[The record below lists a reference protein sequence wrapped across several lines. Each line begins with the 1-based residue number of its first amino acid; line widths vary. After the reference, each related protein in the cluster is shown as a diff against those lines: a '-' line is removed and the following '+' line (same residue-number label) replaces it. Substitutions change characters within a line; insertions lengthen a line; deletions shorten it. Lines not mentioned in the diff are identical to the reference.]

1 MSGSVTYEVRYS
13 NEGHIMSTR
22 AKSAS
27 TKPVAG
33 PSKSNSKLPSFPV
46 LVGTCL
52 GYTAYRGFAPLSE
65 LAKISDADIFDQDK
79 NKLGTQRNLS
89 VQHARKAYE
98 YVSATDRAF
107 YPEMILNVR
116 DKAYVN
122 FSALYDHG
130 DVQFGML
137 TLKEHP
143 KNASAIIVSR
153 LDGNHRLWFAD
164 GHERGMAPVGRPV
177 SFCLLTI
184 EDREK
189 ELELFRDINDNQM
202 GMNTSHL
209 QNITA
214 RLLGDK
220 LLKVQN
226 PASYIVQKLMKDKTS
241 PLYRRVH
248 QGGKVQKGATLSG
261 LTIANL
267 TSAIRDMLT
276 RSAKLAQFPDADAQY
291 QVIKNFWIAVKEW
304 LPKAW
309 NSPRDYAIFKGVG
322 LYAISYVGIEVIDRS
337 LLKGKFS
344 SDDMLVYLK
353 QMPPES
359 LASGGTAAYSG
370 RGGGRK
376 LANDLIANLEEE
388 GEVSLSK
395 LQKLILSEA

>member
-1 MSGSVTYEVRYS
+1 MAT
-13 NEGHIMSTR
+13 
-22 AKSAS
+22 
-27 TKPVAG
+27 
-33 PSKSNSKLPSFPV
+33 
-46 LVGTCL
+46 
-52 GYTAYRGFAPLSE
+52 
-65 LAKISDADIFDQDK
+65 ISDADIFDQDK
-79 NKLGTQRNLS
+79 NRLGTQRNLS
-89 VQHARKAYE
+89 LQHARKAYQ
-98 YVSATDRAF
+98 YVSGTDRAF

-116 DKAYVN
+116 DKSYVA
-122 FSALYDHG
+122 FTTSEKVG
-130 DVQFGML
+130 QVQFG
-137 TLKEHP
+137 TLAFAKDP
-143 KNASAIIVSR
+143 TKAGKIIVSR

-164 GHERGMAPVGRPV
+164 GHEKGMDPIDRFV
-177 SFCLLTI
+177 SFCILTI
-184 EDREK
+184 EDQEK

-226 PASYIVQKLMKDKTS
+226 PALYIVQKLMKEKTS
-241 PLYRRVH
+241 PLYKRVH
-248 QGGKVQKGATLSG
+248 EGGKVEKGATLSG

-267 TSAIRDMLT
+267 TSGVRDMLT

-291 QVIKNFWIAVKEW
+291 KVIENYWSAVKKW

-344 SDDMLVYLK
+344 SDDMLEYLK
-353 QMPPES
+353 QMPAES
-359 LASGGTAAYSG
+359 LASGGTASYSG

-388 GEVSLSK
+388 GEVSLLK
-395 LQKLILSEA
+395 LQKLILSED

>member
-1 MSGSVTYEVRYS
+1 V
-13 NEGHIMSTR
+13 
-22 AKSAS
+22 A
-27 TKPVAG
+27 TKKKLHV
-33 PSKSNSKLPSFPV
+33 KLPRFPV

-52 GYTAYRGFAPLSE
+52 GYEAYRGFAPLSE
-65 LAKISDADIFDQDK
+65 VAKISQADIFDQEK
-79 NKLGTQRNLS
+79 NRSGTQRNLS
-89 VQHARKAYE
+89 LQHARKAYQ
-98 YVSATDRAF
+98 YVSGTEKAF

-116 DKAYVN
+116 DKSYLRFTSIGEQQNVR
-122 FSALYDHG
+122 FGYL
-130 DVQFGML
+130 QF
-137 TLKEHP
+137 LKDPATAET
-143 KNASAIIVSR
+143 IIVSR
-153 LDGNHRLWFAD
+153 LDGNHRLWFSD
-164 GHERGMAPVGRPV
+164 GHEKGMDPVSRPV
-177 SFCLLTI
+177 SFCMLML

-220 LLKVQN
+220 VLKVQN
-226 PASYIVQKLMKDKTS
+226 PALYIVKKLMNEKTS
-241 PLYRRVH
+241 PLFKMVH
-248 QGGKVQKGATLSG
+248 EGGKVQKGATLAG

-267 TSAIRDMLT
+267 TSAVKDMLT

-291 QVIKNFWIAVKEW
+291 RVIKNYWIALRKW

-309 NSPRDYAIFKGVG
+309 NSPRDYSIFKGVG
-322 LYAISYVGIEVIDRS
+322 LYAISYVGVEVIDRS

-344 SDDMLVYLK
+344 SLDMLQYLT
-353 QMPPES
+353 QMPAES
-359 LASGGTAAYSG
+359 LASGGTAAYAG

-395 LQKLILSEA
+395 LQQMILSE

>member
-1 MSGSVTYEVRYS
+1 
-13 NEGHIMSTR
+13 
-22 AKSAS
+22 
-27 TKPVAG
+27 
-33 PSKSNSKLPSFPV
+33 
-46 LVGTCL
+46 
-52 GYTAYRGFAPLSE
+52 
-65 LAKISDADIFDQDK
+65 
-79 NKLGTQRNLS
+79 
-89 VQHARKAYE
+89 
-98 YVSATDRAF
+98 
-107 YPEMILNVR
+107 MILNVR
-116 DKAYVN
+116 DKSYVA
-122 FSALYDHG
+122 FAPLQEEG
-130 DVQFGML
+130 GVRFGTL
-137 TLKEHP
+137 TFTKDP
-143 KNASAIIVSR
+143 RTAGKVVVSR

-164 GHERGMAPVGRPV
+164 GHEKSMDPISRPV
-177 SFCLLTI
+177 SFCPLTI

-226 PASYIVQKLMKDKTS
+226 PALYIVQKLMKDKTS
-241 PLYRRVH
+241 PLYGRVF

-267 TSAIRDMLT
+267 TSGVRDMLA
-276 RSAKLAQFPDADAQY
+276 RSTKLAQFPDADAQY
-291 QVIKNFWIAVKEW
+291 KVIKNFWMAVKKW

-309 NSPRDYAIFKGVG
+309 NSPRDYSIFKGVG
-322 LYAISYVGIEVIDRS
+322 LYAISYVGIEVIDRT

-344 SDDMLVYLK
+344 SNDMLEYLK
-353 QMPPES
+353 QMPSES
-359 LASGGTAAYSG
+359 LASGGTAAYAG

-388 GEVSLSK
+388 GEMSLSK